1 MYKRLRDGL
10 FAPNSIIDYI
20 KDKIFM
26 PFLQLLIYA
35 ILMVIPV
42 VVSNLTFS
50 HLDYNTKQEIAEIFT
65 GETIKFKIEDSKLV
79 NISGSDDYVYTHKI
93 TDALSVRVAS
103 TEENKLSNTYII
115 EFSEEG
121 FKLKFAYLTLYQG
134 KYSDYSELE
143 NLDLTKL
150 ESPNSGEWD
159 KIFSVVDNYLKDYYR
174 SNIVP
179 STIFGVARYYI
190 FLLILTLIISTSFL
204 FRFRNILKYS
214 AMFKMSAYYTAPF
227 VLGIVLSNLLSL
239 SIFYIIGL
247 ILSVAYTFIGSST
260 IIKRLLNSDRK

>member
-10 FAPNSIIDYI
+10 IAPNSIIDYI
-20 KDKIFM
+20 KDKMFM

-35 ILMVIPV
+35 ILMVIPIV
-42 VVSNLTFS
+42 IENLTFS
-50 HLDYNTKQEIAEIFT
+50 HLNYNTKQEIAKVFT
-65 GETIKFKIEDSKLV
+65 GEEIKYKIKDYKLV
-79 NISGSDDYVYTHKI
+79 NISGSDDYVYSHKI
-93 TDALSVRVAS
+93 TDVISVRVAN
-103 TEENKLSNTYII
+103 TEEKKFGNTYII
-115 EFSEEG
+115 ELNEEG
-121 FKLKFAYLTLYQG
+121 FKIKFAYITLYQG

-143 NLDLTKL
+143 DVDLTKL

-174 SNIVP
+174 SNIVA
-179 STIFGVARYYI
+179 STLFGTFRYYI

-204 FRFRNILKYS
+204 FRFRNVLKYS

-227 VLGIVLSNLLSL
+227 VLGIVLSNLFSL

-247 ILSVAYTFIGSST
+247 LLSVAYTFIGSST